1 MKKNQSSQ
9 PICEL
14 SLITCLRVCVNS
26 LESTEWVLHIAIKS
40 QDGEEQCAKLVNIE
54 DHVVYSKEA
63 TAAIHENC
71 IPWPM
76 SSIFFMLTLKITSLA
91 CASNATGAT
100 SIWSRKTS

>member
-26 LESTEWVLHIAIKS
+26 LESTEWMLHIAIKS

-71 IPWPM
+71 IPWP
-76 SSIFFMLTLKITSLA
+76 IFFMLTLKITSIA